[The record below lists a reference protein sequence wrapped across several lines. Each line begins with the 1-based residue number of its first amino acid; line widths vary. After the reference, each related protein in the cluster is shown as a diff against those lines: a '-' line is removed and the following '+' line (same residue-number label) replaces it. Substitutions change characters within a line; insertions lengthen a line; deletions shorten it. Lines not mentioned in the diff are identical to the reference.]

1 MADAAH
7 HSDGEHDEEL
17 SSPSLALTGAA
28 LDSLADAVGV
38 LYGAP
43 SAAATAPTPAADAA
57 EEVHEGAKKPM
68 TKADKILAK
77 ADMSSAAIREI
88 VAKIQDSRASAR
100 ARAARYGEPYTEPRW
115 ESFLTKKE
123 LLRLVRQ
130 QRQVHES
137 GIDMASEEEAERRA
151 KRAAVFGAAAPSA
164 RAATLTGQP
173 VDPRDPASMRRA
185 AEAVREAEAKRLGG
199 SAMATVSAVEFAAKA
214 AEEAAQDPR
223 REEERRRRAARFNT
237 ALPEDKEKA
246 EAAAEALLRLPGEAA
261 GSRDLEA
268 VRARWTEEQV
278 MEGAAMLGGGGDR
291 PEAVHVVANGYIRAG
306 DRDVFKLFDGYRPSF
321 VEWLNS
327 ETLNVVFET
336 ADDAARALNAIGRPI
351 PSAPGVPSVPAVWR
365 EAERPLVKG
374 KSDKWARKGA
384 TTRVW
389 LRPATADDVESK
401 AVSTAGARTHGL
413 LGENIRRKEAQA
425 NREARML
432 RAQER
437 AQQRALDKLLELD
450 PRVQDRTAG
459 LADGGA
465 RRHVVLHGAAGAGPA
480 PALHSLSQPSV
491 AVAVSPASLLPPGP
505 LSFVKRKP
513 AQAAARAGSPA
524 TAQAASPEEDQ
535 PAAATEAGSRE
546 RHGAFGGAVRRAKRG
561 RGAARSPSPTAAA
574 PGAAA
579 AAPGASDAVADLD
592 STAKRAKAEG
602 AADAGVATAE

>member
-57 EEVHEGAKKPM
+57 EEEHEGAKKPM

-137 GIDMASEEEAERRA
+137 GELAAPGHARLAALTIAHNAAVRFAKVVWGRWWGAGEGTGQLRAGSPNAPRADCARCPRARAGIDMASEEEAERRA

-321 VEWLNS
+321 VGERHLQ
-327 ETLNVVFET
+327 
-336 ADDAARALNAIGRPI
+336 RPPI
-351 PSAPGVPSVPAVWR
+351 TPA
-365 EAERPLVKG
+365 
-374 KSDKWARKGA
+374 
-384 TTRVW
+384 
-389 LRPATADDVESK
+389 
-401 AVSTAGARTHGL
+401 
-413 LGENIRRKEAQA
+413 
-425 NREARML
+425 
-432 RAQER
+432 
-437 AQQRALDKLLELD
+437 
-450 PRVQDRTAG
+450 
-459 LADGGA
+459 
-465 RRHVVLHGAAGAGPA
+465 A
-480 PALHSLSQPSV
+480 PAL
-491 AVAVSPASLLPPGP
+491 
-505 LSFVKRKP
+505 
-513 AQAAARAGSPA
+513 
-524 TAQAASPEEDQ
+524 
-535 PAAATEAGSRE
+535 
-546 RHGAFGGAVRRAKRG
+546 
-561 RGAARSPSPTAAA
+561 SPTACACEAEWARGERFNRTTGPAA
-574 PGAAA
+574 
-579 AAPGASDAVADLD
+579 
-592 STAKRAKAEG
+592 
-602 AADAGVATAE
+602 